1 MNKLKH
7 PPWNEMVA
15 LRTRTYHDHGVARDK
30 GEDVGAGDGAVARR
44 LDCGLDLV
52 DDLEPPGGVLVRV
65 RPLLARDLA
74 AAVQQERRVASLHN
88 ATRIAS

>member
-74 AAVQQERRVASLHN
+74 AAGAKRRIPAHMH
-88 ATRIAS
+88 A